1 MTNQMTIDS
10 GMIDLDAHELDAI
23 DGGNVDWCAV
33 SVFAVSVGVGAAV
46 GGVAG
51 AMGGLPVGGAA
62 YNLICE

>member
-51 AMGGLPVGGAA
+51 AMGGLAVGNVG
-62 YNLICE
+62 YNFFCE